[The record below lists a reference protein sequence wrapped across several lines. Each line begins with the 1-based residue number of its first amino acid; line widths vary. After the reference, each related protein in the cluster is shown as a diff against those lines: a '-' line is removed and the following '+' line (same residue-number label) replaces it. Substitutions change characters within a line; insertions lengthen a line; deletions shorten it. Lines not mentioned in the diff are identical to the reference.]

1 MSNISRGTSAAR
13 LLLGALAGALALVAS
28 VAAVRA
34 VADVIRGAHASG
46 VLGVVLPTFVS
57 PAIMA
62 VAGVLLFRIAYRNL
76 FWSRYVAALRRA
88 HPTISPAPPDER

>member
-1 MSNISRGTSAAR
+1 MSNISQGTSAAR

-28 VAAVRA
+28 VAALRA
-34 VADVIRGAHASG
+34 VAEVIRGAHASSG
-46 VLGVVLPTFVS
+46 LGLVLPGFVS

-62 VAGVLLFRIAYRNL
+62 VAGALLFRVAFRNL

-88 HPTISPAPPDER
+88 HPTTSPAPPPM